1 MSPWLLTWLANYKRA
16 SHSGARQV
24 LLKFLS
30 QNGFEVRRRYSYRWL
45 CRWAAKFSHRY
56 FFRAWRTFRK
66 IWRRL
71 ICCFTNEKKKS
82 CVLCRNFVLKVSLT
96 ILSAHDDK
104 IRIPARPCNIFYI
117 YIFFHQ
123 WLQSFFY
130 LVWSICQLYRYSSCL
145 LFMYVFIYQF
155 TYLLFTYKLST
166 YRFTYYQNVL

>member
-1 MSPWLLTWLANYKRA
+1 MVTNMISQLQWELPAQICGKFFWNFIHKMA
-16 SHSGARQV
+16 SRCQDDTVTGD
-24 LLKFLS
+24 FL
-30 QNGFEVRRRYSYRWL
+30 
-45 CRWAAKFSHRY
+45 RWAAKFSHRY
-56 FFRAWRTFRK
+56 FFRACRTFRK
-66 IWRRL
+66 ICRRL
-71 ICCFTNEKKKS
+71 ICCFKNEKKS

-155 TYLLFTYKLST
+155 TYLLFAYKLST

>member
-1 MSPWLLTWLANYKRA
+1 MVSRCEDDTVTGDFVDELPNFRIDTFSELEE
-16 SHSGARQV
+16 HSGRFAEDWFAV
-24 LLKFLS
+24 SKM
-30 QNGFEVRRRYSYRWL
+30 
-45 CRWAAKFSHRY
+45 
-56 FFRAWRTFRK
+56 
-66 IWRRL
+66 
-71 ICCFTNEKKKS
+71 KKKS

-155 TYLLFTYKLST
+155 TYLLFAYKLST